1 MMVMMRN
8 DGDGSDDDN
17 DDNRAVI
24 KWQGLGISPGYY
36 ERGTRLISK
45 EGSRRKIEQ
54 KKSLAV

>member
-1 MMVMMRN
+1 MMMMVMMRN

-36 ERGTRLISK
+36 EHGTQLIS
-45 EGSRRKIEQ
+45 
-54 KKSLAV
+54 